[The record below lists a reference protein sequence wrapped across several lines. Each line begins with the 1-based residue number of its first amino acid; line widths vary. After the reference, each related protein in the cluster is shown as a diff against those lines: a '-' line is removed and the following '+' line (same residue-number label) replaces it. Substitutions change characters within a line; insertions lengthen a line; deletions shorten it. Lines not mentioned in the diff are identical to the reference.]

1 MIIFYPFFICIHFR
15 SKERDATM
23 NSFIQSLK
31 KNKIGIV
38 LILLASMSTASGQ
51 MFWKLSGGQWNRYL
65 ILGFLF
71 YGVGAV
77 LMTVAFRF
85 GSLSVLHPLLSVGYV
100 FALLLGI
107 TFLNEQITTLQAIAV
122 VLIIAGSVLI
132 GGGDD

>member
-1 MIIFYPFFICIHFR
+1 
-15 SKERDATM
+15 M
-23 NSFIQSLK
+23 NEFIQSLK

-85 GSLSVLHPLLSVGYV
+85 GSLSVLHPLLSMGYV

-107 TFLNEQITTLQAIAV
+107 TFLNEQITAMQTVAV
-122 VLIIAGSVLI
+122 ALIIVGAILI
-132 GGGDD
+132 GGGDDD